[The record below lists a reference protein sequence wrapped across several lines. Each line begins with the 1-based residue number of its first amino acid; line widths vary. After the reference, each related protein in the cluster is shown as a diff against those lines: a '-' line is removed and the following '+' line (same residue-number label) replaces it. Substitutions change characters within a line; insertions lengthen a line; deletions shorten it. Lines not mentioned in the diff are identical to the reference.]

1 MLIDTHAHLNLL
13 QTSSEVYKYPVINVS
28 TDLESCH
35 SNLSVSVNNPNSVF
49 MACGFHPWFVD
60 QVSNIDL
67 NLLFEFMKS
76 NNIHIMGEIG
86 LDFSSSHKAN
96 KQKQLEV
103 LEAQLRFASQYNLS
117 VSLHLVKAYDEM
129 FALLKHYPVSG
140 AIHSFPGSLEQ
151 AKRFAKLDI
160 KIGVNGL
167 ILRDNAPRYHNLVRN
182 LPISHLVLET
192 DAPNISYPDGQTGD
206 LGMLSLIASRISHLK
221 NMDLVDVSTIT
232 TQNAIESF
240 NLYERL

>member
-13 QTSSEVYKYPVINVS
+13 QTPSEVYKFPVITVS

-35 SNLSVSVNNPNSVF
+35 SNLSVSLNNPNSVF

-60 QVSNIDL
+60 NLFNNDL
-67 NLLFEFMKS
+67 NLLFEFIQS

-86 LDFSSSHKAN
+86 LDFSGSHKIN
-96 KQKQLEV
+96 KQKQLDV
-103 LEAQLRFASQYNLS
+103 LEAQLKFANQHNLS
-117 VSLHLVKAYDEM
+117 VSLHLVKAYDET
-129 FALLKHYPVSG
+129 FDLLTCYPVKG

-151 AKRFAKLDI
+151 AKRFAGLGI

-167 ILRDNAPRYHNLVRN
+167 ILKTNTPRYQNLVRN
-182 LPISHLVLET
+182 LPIENIVLET
-192 DAPNISYPDGQTGD
+192 DAPNITYPDGQIGS
-206 LGMLSLIASRISHLK
+206 LEMLELIASKVSQITQI
-221 NMDLVDVSTIT
+221 DLVDVATIT

-240 NLYERL
+240 NLYDRL